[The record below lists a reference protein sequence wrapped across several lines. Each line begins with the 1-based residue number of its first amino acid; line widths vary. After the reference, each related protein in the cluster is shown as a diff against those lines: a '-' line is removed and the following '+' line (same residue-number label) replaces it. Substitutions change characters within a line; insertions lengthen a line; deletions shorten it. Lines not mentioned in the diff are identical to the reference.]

1 MFAILDNLPRFSG
14 VSLDARGNGSAL
26 AEAARQQYGTGLV
39 REVMIAESWYRE
51 TMPLL
56 KAGLEDRTLALP
68 RHADIRSDFHSLH
81 VVKGVA
87 RVPDKRGKDK
97 TGGRHG
103 DSVIACAMML
113 DARKELGSYEPWD
126 YVGVPLEGMDM
137 RGWD

>member
-1 MFAILDNLPRFSG
+1 
-14 VSLDARGNGSAL
+14 
-26 AEAARQQYGTGLV
+26 
-39 REVMIAESWYRE
+39 MIAEGWYRE

-126 YVGVPLEGMDM
+126 YVGIPLEGMNLN
-137 RGWD
+137 GWE